1 MPGGLKT
8 LLAVGFSIT
17 SGRDI
22 FFVMEARKEIL
33 SLRKMAREIVQRI
46 RNPLNALQ
54 LNIDN
59 LDNEI
64 AELDLRSKETIP
76 EQLKRIRESLAEL
89 DYFLCQ
95 VLRLADLPT
104 PQIAVLNLNALVREV
119 VTFTRPEASKKEL
132 ALKVDLQEDLP
143 EMQGDPVQIKQ
154 AILNVVLNA
163 IEACAVKGSVTLAT
177 DAKDNHIALTIADS
191 GGGILEIDRDR
202 ILEPFFTTKEAHA
215 GLGLSLALG
224 IVKMHQGKLSYT
236 SQVGTG
242 TSFLIYLPTK
252 REMGRK

>member
-1 MPGGLKT
+1 
-8 LLAVGFSIT
+8 
-17 SGRDI
+17 
-22 FFVMEARKEIL
+22 MEARKEIL
-33 SLRKMAREIVQRI
+33 PLSEMAREIVRRI

-64 AELDLRSKETIP
+64 AELNLESKKTIP

-104 PQIAVLNLNALVREV
+104 PQITVLNLNALVGEV
-119 VTFTRPEASKKEL
+119 VTFARPESSKKEL
-132 ALKVDLQEDLP
+132 ALKVDLQENLP

-154 AILNVVLNA
+154 AILNVFLNA

-177 DAKDNHIALTIADS
+177 EAKDNHIILTITDS
-191 GGGILEIDRDR
+191 GAGILEIDRDR
-202 ILEPFFTTKEAHA
+202 LLEPFFTTKEEHA
-215 GLGLSLALG
+215 GLGLSLALE
-224 IVKMHQGKLSYT
+224 IVRMHQGRLSYA
-236 SQVGTG
+236 SEVGTG
-242 TSFLIYLPTK
+242 TTFFISLPTK
-252 REMGRK
+252 REMRRR

>member
-1 MPGGLKT
+1 
-8 LLAVGFSIT
+8 
-17 SGRDI
+17 
-22 FFVMEARKEIL
+22 MEARKEIL
-33 SLRKMAREIVQRI
+33 PLSEMAREIVRRI

-64 AELDLRSKETIP
+64 AELNLESKKTIP

-104 PQIAVLNLNALVREV
+104 PQITVLNLNALVGEV
-119 VTFTRPEASKKEL
+119 VTFARPESSKKEL
-132 ALKVDLQEDLP
+132 ALKVDLQENLP

-154 AILNVVLNA
+154 AILNLFLNA

-177 DAKDNHIALTIADS
+177 EAKDHRIMLTITDS

-202 ILEPFFTTKEAHA
+202 IFEPFFTTKEAHA
-215 GLGLSLALG
+215 GLGLPLALE
-224 IVKMHQGKLSYT
+224 IVKMHQGRLSYT

-242 TSFLIYLPTK
+242 TTFLISLPTK
-252 REMGRK
+252 RGMGRK

>member
-1 MPGGLKT
+1 
-8 LLAVGFSIT
+8 
-17 SGRDI
+17 
-22 FFVMEARKEIL
+22 MEARKEIL
-33 SLRKMAREIVQRI
+33 PLSEMAREIVRRI

-64 AELDLRSKETIP
+64 AELNLESKKTIP

-104 PQIAVLNLNALVREV
+104 PQITVLNLNALVGEV
-119 VTFTRPEASKKEL
+119 VTFARPESSKKEL
-132 ALKVDLQEDLP
+132 ALKVDLQENLP

-154 AILNVVLNA
+154 AILNLFLNA

-177 DAKDNHIALTIADS
+177 EAKHNHVILTITDS
-191 GGGILEIDRDR
+191 GSGILEIDRDR
-202 ILEPFFTTKEAHA
+202 IFEPFFTTKEAHA
-215 GLGLSLALG
+215 GLGLSLALE
-224 IVKMHQGKLSYT
+224 IVKMHQGRLSYT

-242 TSFLIYLPTK
+242 TTFLISLPTK
-252 REMGRK
+252 RGMGRK